1 MSLVIKK
8 ILQKIKELD
17 NRLGEDT
24 DWINLND
31 YISYKKQ
38 NGIVFVVGNGQGSC
52 EIGDGEYTLVGT
64 LPENFRPQKYFYFAW
79 TGIGGDMNNQS
90 ARIETNGNI
99 SLYLPSGQSRT
110 SWAFITSFPA

>member
-1 MSLVIKK
+1 MSMPLKR
-8 ILQKIKELD
+8 ILEKIKELD

-24 DWINLND
+24 DRINLND

-90 ARIETNGNI
+90 ARIETDGKI
-99 SLYLPSGQSRT
+99 SLYLPSGKTRT
-110 SWAFITSFPA
+110 SWAFIISFPV